1 MSEHIEFMKEALRL
15 AQKAAF
21 FVAPNPMVGAVLVKN
36 KKIIAKG
43 YHKEFG
49 GSHAEVDAINQCSDP
64 AGATLYV
71 NLEPC
76 DHQGK
81 TPPCTDLII
90 KSGIKEVVIAKKDP
104 KRNGIEKLESAGIK
118 VTTGI
123 LEEEAA
129 ELNKKFFLTC
139 EKKRP
144 FITLKAAISIDGKI
158 AKKRTEQTW
167 LTGEESSKY
176 AHQLRAEHQGILLG
190 SGTVNSDNPHLGV
203 RHNNG
208 NDPLRIILAGENA
221 IPKDSKIFRDENY
234 LISKGKNLNELMQ
247 ELYEQNIHSI
257 LVEGGARIYNSFI
270 KEKLVDEYI
279 FLIATKVLGKNS
291 LNFSEFEDELPL
303 EILSMQKL
311 GQDMKVHAKAK
322 WDSNNG

>member
-1 MSEHIEFMKEALRL
+1 
-15 AQKAAF
+15 
-21 FVAPNPMVGAVLVKN
+21 KN

-279 FLIATKVLGKNS
+279 FLIAPKVLGKNS